1 MEREPVIRQ
10 EVQMLMTFRRSAS
23 AHPYRVATIAAFV
36 IAAAGLGWYLG
47 SPLFLRSY
55 ANEALPI
62 AAVAPVVAAPAV
74 NAAATAVAVAPAAA
88 VPVAAPRDL
97 AKGELQY
104 VDSIHNGKGE
114 VRLVEIGASRFL
126 RFESVA
132 ISNAPDIHVYLSK
145 DVGGRYV
152 EATSLYL
159 GALKVT
165 NGSFN
170 YELPAGTDLA
180 QFKSVVLWCRN
191 FSTLITW
198 ADLH

>member
-1 MEREPVIRQ
+1 MNI
-10 EVQMLMTFRRSAS
+10 TFRRAVR
-23 AHPYRVATIAAFV
+23 AHPYRVAMIAAFA

-55 ANEALPI
+55 ANETLPSVG
-62 AAVAPVVAAPAV
+62 VAPVVAAPAV
-74 NAAATAVAVAPAAA
+74 NAPAASAVAVVPAAPA
-88 VPVAAPRDL
+88 PVLAPRDL
-97 AKGELQY
+97 AKGELGY
-104 VDSIHNGKGE
+104 VDRLHNGKGE

-159 GALKVT
+159 GTLKAT

-170 YELPAGTDLA
+170 YELPASADPA
-180 QFKSVVLWCRN
+180 QFKSVVIWCRN